1 MAKQCPEI
9 GKGQKTPYEKR
20 LSGDEI
26 LNILCEN
33 DCERLT
39 LDTNLGWY
47 RNKNSLYLLL
57 IPLLFFM
64 IKTYEL
70 MFLI

>member
-26 LNILCEN
+26 LNILCEQN
-33 DCERLT
+33 CERLKLET
-39 LDTNLGWY
+39 DQGRD
-47 RNKNSLYLLL
+47 RNRILLYLLHVLSNL
-57 IPLLFFM
+57 ITNYN
-64 IKTYEL
+64 KNV
-70 MFLI
+70 

>member
-33 DCERLT
+33 NCERLT
-39 LDTNLGWY
+39 LETDHGRY
-47 RNKNSLYLLL
+47 RYKNSLYLLL
-57 IPLLFFM
+57 IYLL
-64 IKTYEL
+64 K
-70 MFLI
+70 

>member
-1 MAKQCPEI
+1 MAKKCPEI

-33 DCERLT
+33 NCERLT
-39 LDTNLGWY
+39 MEANLGRY
-47 RNKNSLYLLL
+47 RNKNSLFLLL
-57 IPLLFFM
+57 ILLYLN
-64 IKTYEL
+64 IYHYRN
-70 MFLI
+70 I